1 MKNPSSSDE
10 VQTFLNDFNS
20 DDSKEVP
27 SDRLW
32 FKVVEFL
39 QTNWA
44 IIDDQ
49 SNGTVRV
56 FFINDNSGVFDVMS
70 FKSLEEAVSGLVDS
84 GFDLWAKNL
93 EVQEFLIPPLQPFK
107 YDAHPNGR
115 IYSDGKFWKS

>member
-1 MKNPSSSDE
+1 MKNPSCSD
-10 VQTFLNDFNS
+10 VQTFLNDFNR
-20 DDSKEVP
+20 DNSKEVP
-27 SDRLW
+27 SDHLW

-49 SNGTVRV
+49 SNGRVRV
-56 FFINDNSGVFDVMS
+56 LFINDNSGVFDAMS
-70 FKSLEEAVSGLVDS
+70 FESLEEAVSGLVDS

>member
-20 DDSKEVP
+20 EDSKEVP

-49 SNGTVRV
+49 SNGRVRV
-56 FFINDNSGVFDVMS
+56 LFINDNSGVFDAMS
-70 FKSLEEAVSGLVDS
+70 FESLEEAVSGLVDS

>member
-49 SNGTVRV
+49 SNGRVRV
-56 FFINDNSGVFDVMS
+56 LLINDNSGVFDAMS
-70 FKSLEEAVSGLVDS
+70 FESLEEAVSGLVDS